1 MGRLIGANKLPLR
14 PLRSTMGCMHKQS
27 GFTVIEL
34 IFVVAVL
41 GLASVLF
48 FTQKNNIEVTFRD
61 DQRKTAINAMYYGL
75 EEIYYKQNKS
85 YPRTLNEETLPFIDP
100 ELFTDPDGVKLGQTT
115 VTVGDEEQAVQ
126 PDYTYEGT
134 NCSDNSCKSYTLRS
148 ILEQEDDFVKSS
160 RNK

>member
-1 MGRLIGANKLPLR
+1 
-14 PLRSTMGCMHKQS
+14 MHKQS

-34 IFVVAVL
+34 IFAVVVL
-41 GLASVLF
+41 SLASAIF
-48 FTQKNNIEVTFRD
+48 FMQKNNIEVTFRD

-100 ELFTDPDGVKLGQTT
+100 DLFVDPNGVKLGQTT
-115 VTVGDEEQAVQ
+115 ITVDDEERLVQ
-126 PDYTYEGT
+126 SDYSYEGT
-134 NCSDNSCKSYTLRS
+134 NCAEDSCKSYKLRAT
-148 ILEQEDDFVKSS
+148 LEQEDDFSRSS